1 MAGPF
6 RRDGEGRPLL
16 LDGAS
21 SESLCAERAVAWRL
35 TRAPGAARQVTLT
48 KVDMI
53 KF

>member
-21 SESLCAERAVAWRL
+21 SESLCAERAVA
-35 TRAPGAARQVTLT
+35 TRAPEGARQVTLT